1 MMQHDQL
8 AQLSKDWF
16 EEFIAVHPPQRLH
29 PPRIHVSKKAPPMDS
44 YKINFYGAI
53 FPRKNQ
59 SGIGG
64 VVHNSEGLV
73 ITSLSQQLPQAFQSL
88 EIEAIVTSRALEFGI
103 EVEVHQAI
111 LEGDS
116 AMIMKAMMPQFD

>member
-1 MMQHDQL
+1 
-8 AQLSKDWF
+8 
-16 EEFIAVHPPQRLH
+16 
-29 PPRIHVSKKAPPMDS
+29 MDS

-73 ITSLSQQLPQAFQSL
+73 IASLSQQLPQAFQSL

>member
-8 AQLSKDWF
+8 AQLSKDQF

-29 PPRIHVSKKAPPMDS
+29 PRRIHVSNKAPPMDS

-73 ITSLSQQLPQAFQSL
+73 IASLSQQLPQAFQSL

-116 AMIMKAMMPQFD
+116 AVIMKAMMPQFD

>member
-1 MMQHDQL
+1 
-8 AQLSKDWF
+8 
-16 EEFIAVHPPQRLH
+16 
-29 PPRIHVSKKAPPMDS
+29 MDS

-73 ITSLSQQLPQAFQSL
+73 IASLSQ
-88 EIEAIVTSRALEFGI
+88 
-103 EVEVHQAI
+103 
-111 LEGDS
+111 
-116 AMIMKAMMPQFD
+116 